1 MVSCGHRKWSFPFDS
16 KQLLHMS
23 PHSIAKTTF
32 MKLWA
37 NLREFGILFIAINGR
52 FCIGHPCIFTGR
64 LGQRFAWTKKHPQ
77 AWLVKNGF
85 HSRYLVQLDA
95 KSSKSDVFFWTI
107 GIRHP
112 FREILK
118 SPSSAHHLP
127 CCSKSV
133 MFRGMTSR
141 LEKLRSATRC
151 SSSFLVGGLNPSEKY

>member
-95 KSSKSDVFFWTI
+95 KSSKSDFFFNHWNTPSIQGNTEVPII
-107 GIRHP
+107 GT
-112 FREILK
+112 
-118 SPSSAHHLP
+118 SSAMLLKVSH
-127 CCSKSV
+127 V
-133 MFRGMTSR
+133 SR
-141 LEKLRSATRC
+141 NDLAARKASQCDQVLIIVSGWW
-151 SSSFLVGGLNPSEKY
+151 LKPL